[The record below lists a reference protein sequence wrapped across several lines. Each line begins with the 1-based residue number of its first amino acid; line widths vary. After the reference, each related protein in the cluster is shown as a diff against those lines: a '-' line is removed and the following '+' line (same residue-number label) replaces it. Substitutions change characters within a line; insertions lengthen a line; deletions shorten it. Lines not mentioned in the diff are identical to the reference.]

1 MKDIYLAVRN
11 TILFYF
17 IALLLGSSIAM
28 PQSFSEKF
36 FVGLFFGIA
45 ITLIPHILKF
55 FKLPVNTGSVLLLC
69 IIISFIFFVTASY
82 MLSLIDFT
90 SKLPDLFTFMGLTA
104 SADNLM
110 SIVYATIIAS
120 LVVVG
125 FDTLE
130 KNA

>member
-1 MKDIYLAVRN
+1 MKDVYLAVRN

-17 IALLLGSSIAM
+17 IALMLGASISL
-28 PQSFSEKF
+28 PISFSEKLF
-36 FVGLFFGIA
+36 AGLLFGIS

-69 IIISFIFFVTASY
+69 VIISFIFFVVTSY
-82 MLSLIDFT
+82 MLSLITFT
-90 SKLPDLFTFMGLTA
+90 SRLPDLFTFIGLNA

-110 SIVYATIIAS
+110 SIVYATLISS
-120 LVVVG
+120 LVIVG